1 MAEVSEA
8 RKNEVSFC
16 ADVKSWAEA
25 LFAQHS
31 DWPFGE
37 VYIEEYGKGNNK
49 RQDLRILERANRTP
63 ILSGEAKMPG
73 TLEGRSPYDP
83 ELMRDAF
90 QKADNIQVKY
100 FFTWNV
106 NTFVL
111 FDRSQWNKPM
121 IDRRVKEWDLGLQ
134 LTKSGQCS
142 LPEVQASIRDK
153 FLPQFFA
160 EFAQIVTGKLV
171 DWGMPPDDIFIRS
184 LRSHLDWPVAG
195 TRDYLAEQCSKDK
208 VFASRFAQW
217 LTEDLQ
223 WSFDPND
230 PENWRKTLDRAAR
243 TLCYVFCNR
252 AIFYNAIR
260 SRYPRALSKLAL
272 PSGKGDCHKIYA
284 SFRTQFAA
292 AVSATGDYEPI
303 FYPQVDDWVG
313 AMVFASPLAC
323 QGWKGVMVNLDQYD
337 FRAIPHDVVGG
348 IFQKLIAPEERQRF
362 GQYFTHEDI
371 VDVINSFCIRRAGD
385 AVLDPACGS
394 GSFLVRAYQRKAWLG
409 EQKGKGRRNQNCH
422 KPHQELLREIFG
434 CDIALFPAHLATL
447 NLAARQI
454 HDEENYPL
462 IRRGN
467 FFEVIGDPDHFCE
480 VPAPG
485 AGGGKVPKPIPLG
498 PLDAVVGNP
507 PYVRQEL
514 IAKRSKLK
522 KAKGEAVASFASRQK
537 NTKEHF
543 QELASAAWPG
553 LKLSGRS
560 DLHCYFWPVA
570 TKHLKEGGYF
580 GFLTSSSWL
589 DVEYGFALQGWILQN
604 FRLLAV
610 IESVDEPWFEDARVK
625 TCVTIMQR
633 CSDREARDVNVVKFV
648 RLQRPLA
655 EILGRRDMG
664 DEAARQGAA
673 MELRRLI
680 ESTTDLYSDDA
691 MRIIPVPQRDLWT
704 EGVEAGK
711 VLAGAT
717 VEQAVDE
724 EAEDEAA
731 EPGDEAAAMDE
742 IHTGPGE
749 YAAGK
754 WGRFVRAP
762 DIYFR
767 IMRDYGHRFV
777 KLGEIAE
784 VRFGIKSGC
793 DAFFMPRDVTKKML
807 AQVRD
812 GPFWNGVGLMSN
824 CSLKEVES
832 GQVRIVQ
839 AGDKTLHPIEAEY
852 LRPEVHSLMAVDRPV
867 VRAADLDRVVLWVSK
882 PLKDLAGTHVAKYI
896 RWGSKQTFASTKS
909 KAVPVPE
916 RSTCAAR
923 SLWYDL
929 TGVEVGTAFWPM
941 AQQYRHVI
949 PTNPDAL
956 ACNHNLFYL
965 EGRGLSDVEAGILP
979 AVLNSTLL
987 ALFKTYYGRYAGTE
1001 GNLKT
1006 EVVDVKLLQV
1016 PTVAGVQ
1023 KKTADKILAAF
1034 GAMQARKAGHL
1045 VEEPFMDCH
1054 TVEHV
1059 KALAQRPVGLSQEL
1073 QHADRRALDNAVL
1086 EMVGVGDA
1094 QERNRIL
1101 DELYLATAAHYR
1113 QIRVMEV
1120 QKQVQRA
1127 GGGQR
1132 RLTASDIAA
1141 GIWDSLAADE
1151 QGPPVLEWLRT
1162 RKGERQAV
1170 DIPDGRAAAL
1180 GADHMFCPAGV
1191 DFVQGKTVH
1200 HETYAGPEQAAL
1212 VAMLANLEIRGKI
1225 EVPPDEATCRL
1236 WREDMASRLAT
1247 ARARFE
1253 ELAASRTGTE
1263 ALRDGTVA
1271 LLMQWH
1277 VHGRR

>member
-1 MAEVSEA
+1 MVTASGA
-8 RKNEVSFC
+8 RKHEVSFC

-25 LFAQHS
+25 LFAQHPE
-31 DWPFGE
+31 WPFGE
-37 VYIEEYGKGNNK
+37 AYIEEYGRGNNK
-49 RQDLRILERANRTP
+49 RQDLRILDRTHRTP

-83 ELMRDAF
+83 ALMQDAY
-90 QKADNIQVKY
+90 QKADNIQAKY

-111 FDRSQWNKPM
+111 FDRSQWNRPM
-121 IDRRVKEWDLGLQ
+121 IDRRVKWWDLGLQ
-134 LTKSGQCS
+134 LTSSGQCS
-142 LPEVQASIRDK
+142 LPEVQANIREK

-160 EFAQIVTGKLV
+160 EFAEIVTGKIV
-171 DWGMPPDDIFIRS
+171 DWNKPPDDVFIHS
-184 LRSHLDWPVAG
+184 LHTHLDWPVVG
-195 TRDYLAEQCSKDK
+195 TRNYLAEHYAKDK
-208 VFASRFAQW
+208 PFAGRFARW

-223 WSFDPND
+223 WSFDPHD
-230 PENWRKTLDRAAR
+230 PENWRNTLDRAAR

-252 AIFYNAIR
+252 VIFYEAIR
-260 SRYPRALSKLAL
+260 SRYREALAKLAM
-272 PSGKGDCHKIYA
+272 PSAKKDCDRKYDY
-284 SFRTQFAA
+284 FRQQFAA
-292 AVSATGDYEPI
+292 AVSATGDYEPV
-303 FYPQVDDWVG
+303 FFPHVNDWVG
-313 AMVFASPLAC
+313 ALVLASPQAC
-323 QGWKGVMVNLDQYD
+323 EGWKGLLASLDHYNLGT
-337 FRAIPHDVVGG
+337 IPHDIVGG

-371 VDVINSFCIRRAGD
+371 VDIINAFCIRRAGD
-385 AVLDPACGS
+385 LVLDPACGS
-394 GSFLVRAYQRKAWLG
+394 GSFLVRAYHRKAWLS
-409 EQKGKGRRNQNCH
+409 EQKGGGRRHQDRH
-422 KPHQELLREIFG
+422 KTHQELLREIFG

-467 FFEVIGDPDHFCE
+467 FFEVVEDPAHFCE

-485 AGGGKVPKPIPLG
+485 AGGDKARKPVALE

-522 KAKGEAVASFASRQK
+522 KAKGEAANSFASRQK

-543 QELASAAWPG
+543 KELVSAAWPG
-553 LKLSGRS
+553 LALTGRS

-570 TKHLKEGGYF
+570 TAHLKEGGYF

-633 CSDREARDVNVVKFV
+633 CTDAEARDANVVKFV
-648 RLQRPLA
+648 RLQKPLA

-664 DEAARQGAA
+664 DETARQQAA
-673 MELRRLI
+673 MEFRRLI
-680 ESTTDLYSDDA
+680 ETTTTLYSDDA

-717 VEQAVDE
+717 VQQGPDE

-731 EPGDEAAAMDE
+731 EPGAEATAMDG

-767 IMRDYGHRFV
+767 IMRDYGHRFA

-793 DAFFMPRDVTKKML
+793 DAFFMPRDVTDNVV
-807 AQVRD
+807 AEVR
-812 GPFWNGVGLMSN
+812 GGLFWNDVGLMSN
-824 CSLKEVES
+824 CTLKEVES
-832 GQVRIVQ
+832 GKVRIVQ
-839 AGDKTLHPIEAEY
+839 AGDKTRHPIEAKY
-852 LRPEVHSLMAVDRPV
+852 LRPEVHSLMAVDRPII
-867 VRAADLDRVVLWVSK
+867 RAADVDRVVLWVSE

-896 RWGSKQTFASTKS
+896 RWGSKHTFASTKS
-909 KAVPVPE
+909 KAVPVPK
-916 RSTCAAR
+916 RSTCESR

-949 PTNPDAL
+949 PANPESL
-956 ACNHNLFYL
+956 VCNHNLFYV
-965 EGRGLSDVEAGILP
+965 EGRGLSGLEAGILP

-1016 PTVAGVQ
+1016 PTVVGVR
-1023 KKTADKILAAF
+1023 KETADRILAAF
-1034 GAMQARKAGHL
+1034 AAMQTRKAGHL
-1045 VEEPFMDCH
+1045 VEAPFMDCH
-1054 TVEHV
+1054 TVEQV
-1059 KALAQRPVGLSQEL
+1059 KALAQQPVGLCQEL
-1073 QHADRRALDNAVL
+1073 RQADRRALDDAVL
-1086 EMVGVGDA
+1086 EMIGVGDA

-1127 GGGQR
+1127 GGGLR
-1132 RLTASDIAA
+1132 RLTAGDIAA
-1141 GIWDSLAADE
+1141 GIWDSLAPDE
-1151 QGPPVLEWLRT
+1151 QGPALLEWLQS
-1162 RKGERQAV
+1162 RKGGRQAV
-1170 DIPDGRAAAL
+1170 DIPDGKATAL
-1180 GADHMFCPAGV
+1180 GANHMFCREGV
-1191 DFVQGKTVH
+1191 DFAQGKTVH
-1200 HETYAGPEQAAL
+1200 HEAYAGPEQAVL
-1212 VAMLANLEIRGKI
+1212 VAMLANLEVRGEV
-1225 EVPPDEATCRL
+1225 EVPAVEAACRQCRQDL
-1236 WREDMASRLAT
+1236 VARLAA

-1253 ELAASRTGTE
+1253 ELAATRTGTD
-1263 ALRDGTVA
+1263 ALRDETA
-1271 LLMQWH
+1271 TLLMQWY